1 MPDGRQ
7 LATDN
12 PAREFDPETSQY
24 YYRARYYD
32 PSTGSFISE
41 DPITFKGGINFY
53 GYAGQNSVNFIDP
66 TGLKQCVPCQES
78 DDLKKALKGAQN
90 FLDSLKTTGS
100 VVGAITPTTKVGGTT
115 ICQLFTIRRPGKK
128 PIEFTSAQSFINIDP
143 NQNPCIYKCVQ
154 EHENVHKQGCEQ
166 MGAKRYNALTE
177 AQQEIPAY
185 EKEISC
191 YKKLL
196 GQTQ

>member
-1 MPDGRQ
+1 VTTVCQVPKASYSG
-7 LATDN
+7 
-12 PAREFDPETSQY
+12 ES

-32 PSTGSFISE
+32 SAIGKFLSE
-41 DPITFKGGINFY
+41 DPIEFQGGVNFF
-53 GYAGQNSVNFIDP
+53 GYAGQNGVNFVDP
-66 TGLKQCVPCQES
+66 RGLKECKPCQES

-100 VVGAITPTTKVGGTT
+100 VTGAITPTTKVGGTT
-115 ICQLFTIRRPGKK
+115 VCQLFTIRRPGKK
-128 PIEFTSAQSFINIDP
+128 PIEFSSAQSFINIDP
-143 NQNPCIYKCVQ
+143 EKNPCVYKCVQ

-166 MGAKRYNALTE
+166 QGAKRYNALTE
-177 AQQEIPAY
+177 GQQEIPAY

-196 GQTQ
+196 GPGQ